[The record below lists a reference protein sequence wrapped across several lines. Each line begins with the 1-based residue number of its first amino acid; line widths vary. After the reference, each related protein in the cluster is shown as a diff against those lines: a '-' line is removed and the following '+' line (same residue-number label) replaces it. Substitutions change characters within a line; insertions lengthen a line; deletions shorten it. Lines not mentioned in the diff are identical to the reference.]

1 MTEGMPPD
9 FERSRQLH
17 RSLTEK
23 VLDRA
28 ASDPTWKQQLLDN
41 PDAAMREANFP
52 EVQQLEEIRLS
63 AEASLEEA
71 EVLGQGCPVN
81 YTWYYT
87 QINCCRYFTAWA
99 GDRLSDA
106 PYAG

>member
-1 MTEGMPPD
+1 MTEGMPPNI
-9 FERSRQLH
+9 EQSRQLH

-28 ASDPTWKQQLLDN
+28 ASDPLWKQQLLDN

-71 EVLGQGCPVN
+71 EVRGQGCPWN
-81 YTWYYT
+81 FTFYYT
-87 QINCCRYFTAWA
+87 HYNCCRFHTVL
-99 GDRLSDA
+99 GDLPPLQESL
-106 PYAG
+106 

>member
-63 AEASLEEA
+63 TEASLEEA
-71 EVLGQGCPVN
+71 EVHGQVCTLN
-81 YTWYYT
+81 YTMYYT
-87 QINCCRYFTAWA
+87 YSNCCRFWTIEVIQ
-99 GDRLSDA
+99 
-106 PYAG
+106 

>member
-1 MTEGMPPD
+1 MTEGMPPNI
-9 FERSRQLH
+9 EQSRQLH

-28 ASDPTWKQQLLDN
+28 ASDPLWKQQLLDN

-71 EVLGQGCPVN
+71 EVRGQGCPWN
-81 YTWYYT
+81 FTFYYT
-87 QINCCRYFTAWA
+87 QINCCRFHTVL
-99 GDRLSDA
+99 GDLPPLQESL
-106 PYAG
+106 